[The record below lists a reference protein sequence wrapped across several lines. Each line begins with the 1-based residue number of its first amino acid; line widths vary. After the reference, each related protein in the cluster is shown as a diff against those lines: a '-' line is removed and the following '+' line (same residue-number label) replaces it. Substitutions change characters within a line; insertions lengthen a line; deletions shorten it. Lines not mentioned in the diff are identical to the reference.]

1 MCVSILTQVACA
13 YVCGH
18 ERMCVGM
25 CVCVCACMEDSLRRH
40 VRMCVR
46 VHGELTREACYCRRA
61 PRRGFVVCATPLSP
75 LLSFLHVR
83 GMHIMPPPPP
93 PTHAR
98 TRCMLLSCWTHATN
112 YVCVCV
118 CMCVRVGGAGEP
130 DATCSSQAPHSFT
143 AVIEILGR
151 AHTQTPV
158 LRARRGTPRPCSQG
172 CDHTSEIRA
181 GFARAHVCGGWI
193 PRA

>member
-1 MCVSILTQVACA
+1 MSVCLCFCVCGVSACVENSRRRHVRMCVSILTQVACA

-83 GMHIMPPPPP
+83 GMHIMP
-93 PTHAR
+93 HAHGACYCPVGH
-98 TRCMLLSCWTHATN
+98 TRLI
-112 YVCVCV
+112 
-118 CMCVRVGGAGEP
+118 MCVFASVCACALVGRG
-130 DATCSSQAPHSFT
+130 SQM
-143 AVIEILGR
+143 L
-151 AHTQTPV
+151 PV
-158 LRARRGTPRPCSQG
+158 APRPRTVS
-172 CDHTSEIRA
+172 
-181 GFARAHVCGGWI
+181 
-193 PRA
+193 PP